1 MQKKYASSNLKSK
14 KRVATQCKRLEKSKH
29 FYTLLN
35 LADECQMV
43 TGRNSLRAVLDN
55 QPKKQKV
62 IKMRDTIDAVLQF
75 AIIAGLMVLLP
86 LAGFSLLI
94 QMP

>member
-1 MQKKYASSNLKSK
+1 
-14 KRVATQCKRLEKSKH
+14 
-29 FYTLLN
+29 
-35 LADECQMV
+35 MV
-43 TGRNSLRAVLDN
+43 TGRNSPRAVLDN